1 MDTLTQT
8 LLAEIGQ
15 SFGHSDNAPAI
26 VLTVGGEGSLNS
38 AFPVS
43 ELATASLGAAGLAC
57 AQLLQQNQ
65 GGEPQVFV
73 DSRLASLWF
82 GWTLRPLGWSLPA
95 AWDALAGDYAT
106 SDGWIRL
113 HTNAPHH
120 RKAVEQVLGPH
131 QDKNALA
138 QKVLTWKK
146 GELEQAV
153 IEAGGCAAEMR
164 SIEAWRQHIQGK
176 SVAQEPLCHQ
186 RQQAEAPPP
195 GWALPAA
202 RPLHGVRVLDLTRII
217 AGPVAT
223 RFLAGLGAD
232 VLRIDPYG
240 WEEPGVEHEVILGKR
255 CARLNLKNPHDRHTF
270 EHLLKNADVLVHGY
284 RAGALEKLGYG
295 AEQRRTLSPGLID
308 VCLNAYG
315 WSGPWRGRR
324 GFDSLV
330 QMSCGLA
337 ESGMQW
343 KNAAVPVPLPV
354 QALDHATGY
363 LMATAVLHG
372 MRQRLRQGTGYSA
385 RLSLARTAQLL
396 FDNPYPQQHPLTPLA
411 AATAAD
417 ENPETELTHWG
428 AAQRL
433 IAPLRLNGTALLW
446 ALPATTLGSSQPQ
459 WLRR

>member
-1 MDTLTQT
+1 MDSLTQT

-15 SFGHSDNAPAI
+15 SFGHDAFSTGS
-26 VLTVGGEGSLNS
+26 VTVSGEGVLSS

-43 ELATASLGAAGLAC
+43 ELATACWAAAGLAG
-57 AQLLQQNQ
+57 ARLLQQNRSAA
-65 GGEPQVFV
+65 PQVFV
-73 DSRLASLWF
+73 DRRLASLWF

-120 RKAVEQVLGPH
+120 RKAVEQVLGPN
-131 QDKNALA
+131 QDKNGLA
-138 QKVLTWKK
+138 QKVLAWKK
-146 GELEQAV
+146 NELEQAV
-153 IEAGGCAAEMR
+153 IEAGGCAAQML
-164 SIEAWRQHIQGK
+164 SVEAWRQHTQGK
-176 SVAQEPLCHQ
+176 SVALEPLIHQ
-186 RQQAEAPPP
+186 TQLQEAATPV
-195 GWALPAA
+195 WTLPSA

-240 WEEPGVEHEVILGKR
+240 WDEPAVEHEVMLGKR
-255 CARLNLKNPHDRHTF
+255 SARLNLTNAHDRHTF
-270 EHLLKNADVLVHGY
+270 EHLLKNADVIVHGY

-295 AEQRRTLSPGLID
+295 AEQRQALSPGLID

-337 ESGMQW
+337 EAGMKW
-343 KNAAVPVPLPV
+343 KDAAIPVPLPV

-363 LMATAVLHG
+363 LMATAVLQG
-372 MRQRLRQGTGYSA
+372 IRQRLQNGTGYSA
-385 RLSLARTAQLL
+385 RLSLARTAELL
-396 FDNPYPQQHPLTPLA
+396 LRHPYPPQHSGEPLA
-411 AATAAD
+411 PSVDAD
-417 ENPETELTHWG
+417 ENPETELTCWG
-428 AAQRL
+428 PAQRL
-433 IAPLRLNGTALLW
+433 NPALWFNGTALLW
-446 ALPATTLGSSQPQ
+446 ALPATPLGRSQPA
-459 WLRR
+459 WRRR

>member
-1 MDTLTQT
+1 MPTLTQR
-8 LLAEIGQ
+8 LLEEIWQ
-15 SFGHSDNAPAI
+15 SLSHTPPPVSQLA
-26 VLTVGGEGSLNS
+26 VSGEGELAS
-38 AFPVS
+38 AFPVT
-43 ELATASLGAAGLAC
+43 ELATACWGAAGLAC
-57 AQLLQQNQ
+57 AGLLQQSK
-65 GGEPQVFV
+65 GGMQQALV
-73 DSRLASLWF
+73 DRRLASLWF
-82 GWTLRPLGWSLPA
+82 GWTLRPLGWQLPA

-106 SDGWIRL
+106 RDGWIRL

-120 RKAVEQVLGPH
+120 RKAVERVLGPH
-131 QDKNALA
+131 QNKGTLA
-138 QKVLTWKK
+138 QRVLEWQKS
-146 GELEQAV
+146 ELEQAV

-164 SIEAWRQHIQGK
+164 SVEAWRQHIQGK
-176 SVAQEPLCHQ
+176 SVAQEPLIHQ
-186 RQQAEAPPP
+186 TRQPEAPPP
-195 GWALPAA
+195 AWTLPAA

-217 AGPVAT
+217 AGPIAT

-240 WEEPGVEHEVILGKR
+240 WDEPGVEHEVLLGKR
-255 CARLNLKNPHDRHTF
+255 CARLNLNNAHDRHTF
-270 EHLLKNADVLVHGY
+270 EHLLQNADVIVHGY

-337 ESGMQW
+337 ASGMTW
-343 KNAAVPVPLPV
+343 KNAAMPVPLPV

-363 LMATAVLHG
+363 LMATAVLYG
-372 MRQRLRQGTGYSA
+372 MRERLARGTGYSA
-385 RLSLARTAQLL
+385 RLSLARTAQML
-396 FDNPYPQQHPLTPLA
+396 FDNPYPLEHLSKPLA
-411 AATAAD
+411 PVTEAD

-428 AAQRL
+428 AALRL
-433 IAPLRLNGTALLW
+433 RAPLHLNGTALQW
-446 ALPATTLGSSQPQ
+446 ALPATALGTSQPE

>member
-1 MDTLTQT
+1 MDSLTQT
-8 LLAEIGQ
+8 LLAEIEQ
-15 SFGHSDNAPAI
+15 SFGHDAFSTGS
-26 VLTVGGEGSLNS
+26 VTVSGEGVLSS

-43 ELATASLGAAGLAC
+43 ELATACWAAAGLAC
-57 AQLLQQNQ
+57 AGLLQQNRSAA
-65 GGEPQVFV
+65 PQVFV
-73 DSRLASLWF
+73 DRRLASLWF

-131 QDKNALA
+131 QDKNGLSQTVLA
-138 QKVLTWKK
+138 WKK
-146 GELEQAV
+146 NELEQAV
-153 IEAGGCAAEMR
+153 IEAGGCAAQML
-164 SIEAWRQHIQGK
+164 SVEAWRQHTQGK
-176 SVAQEPLCHQ
+176 SVALEPLIHQ
-186 RQQAEAPPP
+186 TQLQEAATPV
-195 GWALPAA
+195 WTLPNA

-240 WEEPGVEHEVILGKR
+240 WDEPAVEHEVMLGKR
-255 CARLNLKNPHDRHTF
+255 SARLNLTNAHDRHTF
-270 EHLLKNADVLVHGY
+270 EHLLKNADVIVHGY

-295 AEQRRTLSPGLID
+295 AEQRQALSPGLID

-337 ESGMQW
+337 EAGMKW
-343 KNAAVPVPLPV
+343 KDAAIPVPLPV

-363 LMATAVLHG
+363 LMATAVLQG
-372 MRQRLRQGTGYSA
+372 IRQRLQNGTGYSA
-385 RLSLARTAQLL
+385 RLSLARTAELL
-396 FDNPYPQQHPLTPLA
+396 LRHPYPPQHRLEPLA
-411 AATAAD
+411 SVAATD
-417 ENPETELTHWG
+417 ENPETELTCWG
-428 AAQRL
+428 PAQRL
-433 IAPLRLNGTALLW
+433 NPALWLNGTALLW
-446 ALPATTLGSSQPQ
+446 VLPATPLGRSQPV

>member
-1 MDTLTQT
+1 MDNLTQT

-15 SFGHSDNAPAI
+15 SLGHSAI
-26 VLTVGGEGSLNS
+26 PEIPLTISGEGALNS
-38 AFPVS
+38 AFPVT
-43 ELATASLGAAGLAC
+43 ELATACWSTAGLAC

-65 GGEPQVFV
+65 GGVPQVFV

-82 GWTLRPLGWSLPA
+82 GWTLRPLGWPLPA

-106 SDGWIRL
+106 RDGWIRL

-131 QDKNALA
+131 QDKNRLA
-138 QKVLTWKK
+138 QKVQTWKK
-146 GELEQAV
+146 GQLEQAV

-164 SIEAWRQHIQGK
+164 SVEAWRQHIQGK
-176 SVAQEPLCHQ
+176 SVALEPLIHQ
-186 RQQAEAPPP
+186 LQQAEAPPA
-195 GWALPAA
+195 GWTLPPA

-240 WEEPGVEHEVILGKR
+240 WDEPGVEHEVILGKR
-255 CARLNLKNPHDRHTF
+255 CARLNLANAHDRHTF
-270 EHLLKNADVLVHGY
+270 EHLLKNADVIVHGY

-295 AEQRRTLSPGLID
+295 AEQRRALSPGLID

-337 ESGMQW
+337 ESGMAW
-343 KNAAVPVPLPV
+343 KNAAIPVPLPV

-372 MRQRLRQGTGYSA
+372 LRQRLQQGTGYSA

-396 FDNPYPQQHPLTPLA
+396 SDHPYPQHYPLTPLA
-411 AATAAD
+411 AVTPAD
-417 ENPETELTHWG
+417 ENLETEQTHWG
-428 AAQRL
+428 PAQRL
-433 IAPLRLNGTALLW
+433 LPPLQLTGTSLLW
-446 ALPATTLGSSQPQ
+446 ALPATHLGSSQPE

>member
-1 MDTLTQT
+1 MPTLTQK
-8 LLAEIGQ
+8 LLEEIWQ
-15 SFGHSDNAPAI
+15 SLGHRATPEDPLAVS
-26 VLTVGGEGSLNS
+26 GEGELAS

-43 ELATASLGAAGLAC
+43 ELATACWGAAGLAC
-57 AQLLQQNQ
+57 AGLLQQSK
-65 GGEPQVFV
+65 GGMPKVFV
-73 DSRLASLWF
+73 DRRLASLWF
-82 GWTLRPLGWSLPA
+82 GWTLRPLGWQLPA

-106 SDGWIRL
+106 RDGWIRL

-131 QDKNALA
+131 QDKGTLA
-138 QKVLTWKK
+138 QKVLEWKK
-146 GELEQAV
+146 SELEQAV

-164 SIEAWRQHIQGK
+164 PVEAWRQHIQGK
-176 SVAQEPLCHQ
+176 SVALEPLIHQ
-186 RQQAEAPPP
+186 TLQPEAPPP
-195 GWALPAA
+195 DWVLPAA

-217 AGPVAT
+217 AGPIAT

-240 WEEPGVEHEVILGKR
+240 WDEPGVEHEVILGKR
-255 CARLNLKNPHDRHTF
+255 CARLNLHNAHDRHTF
-270 EHLLKNADVLVHGY
+270 EHLLKNADVIVHGY

-295 AEQRRTLSPGLID
+295 AEQRRALSPGLID

-337 ESGMQW
+337 SSGMTW
-343 KNAAVPVPLPV
+343 KNAAMPLPLPV

-372 MRQRLRQGTGYSA
+372 MRERLARGTGYSA

-396 FDNPYPQQHPLTPLA
+396 FDNPYPQGHLSKPLTPV
-411 AATAAD
+411 TAAD

-428 AAQRL
+428 AA
-433 IAPLRLNGTALLW
+433 LRLCVPLHLKGTALLW
-446 ALPATTLGSSQPQ
+446 ALPATTLGTSQPE

>member
-1 MDTLTQT
+1 MDSLTQT
-8 LLAEIGQ
+8 LLAEIEQ
-15 SFGHSDNAPAI
+15 SFGHDAFSTGS
-26 VLTVGGEGSLNS
+26 VTVSGEGVLSS

-43 ELATASLGAAGLAC
+43 ELATACWAAAGLAC
-57 AQLLQQNQ
+57 AGLLQQNRSTA
-65 GGEPQVFV
+65 PQVFV
-73 DSRLASLWF
+73 DRRLASLWF

-131 QDKNALA
+131 QDKNGLA
-138 QKVLTWKK
+138 QKVLAWKK
-146 GELEQAV
+146 NELEQAV
-153 IEAGGCAAEMR
+153 IEAGGCAAQML
-164 SIEAWRQHIQGK
+164 SIEAWRQHTHGK
-176 SVAQEPLCHQ
+176 SVVLEPLIHQ
-186 RQQAEAPPP
+186 TQLQEAATPV
-195 GWALPAA
+195 WTLPSA

-240 WEEPGVEHEVILGKR
+240 WDEPAVEHEVMLGKR
-255 CARLNLKNPHDRHTF
+255 SARLNLTNAHDRHTF
-270 EHLLKNADVLVHGY
+270 EHLLKNADVIVHGY

-295 AEQRRTLSPGLID
+295 AEQRQALSPGLID

-337 ESGMQW
+337 EAGMKW
-343 KNAAVPVPLPV
+343 KDAAIPVPLPV

-363 LMATAVLHG
+363 LMATAVLQG
-372 MRQRLRQGTGYSA
+372 IRQRLQNGTGYSA
-385 RLSLARTAQLL
+385 RLSLARTAELL
-396 FDNPYPQQHPLTPLA
+396 LRHPYPPQHRLEPLA
-411 AATAAD
+411 SVAATD
-417 ENPETELTHWG
+417 ENPETELTCWG
-428 AAQRL
+428 PAQRL
-433 IAPLRLNGTALLW
+433 NPALWFNGTALLW
-446 ALPATTLGSSQPQ
+446 ALPATPLGRSQPV

>member
-1 MDTLTQT
+1 MDSLTQT

-15 SFGHSDNAPAI
+15 SFGHDAFSTDS
-26 VLTVGGEGSLNS
+26 VTVSGEGVLSS

-43 ELATASLGAAGLAC
+43 ELATACWAAAGLAG
-57 AQLLQQNQ
+57 AGLLQQNRSAA
-65 GGEPQVFV
+65 PQVFV
-73 DSRLASLWF
+73 DRRLASLWF

-131 QDKNALA
+131 QDKNGLA
-138 QKVLTWKK
+138 QEVLAWKK
-146 GELEQAV
+146 NELEQAV
-153 IEAGGCAAEMR
+153 IEAGGCAAQML
-164 SIEAWRQHIQGK
+164 SVEAWRQHTQGK
-176 SVAQEPLCHQ
+176 SVALEPLIHQ
-186 RQQAEAPPP
+186 TQLQEAATPV
-195 GWALPAA
+195 WTLPNA

-240 WEEPGVEHEVILGKR
+240 WDEPAVEHEVMLGKR
-255 CARLNLKNPHDRHTF
+255 SARLNLTNAHDRHTF
-270 EHLLKNADVLVHGY
+270 EHLLKNADVIVHGY

-295 AEQRRTLSPGLID
+295 AEQRQALSPGLID

-337 ESGMQW
+337 EAGMTW
-343 KNAAVPVPLPV
+343 KGAPHPVPLPV

-363 LMATAVLHG
+363 LMATAVLQG
-372 MRQRLRQGTGYSA
+372 IRQRLQNGTGYSA
-385 RLSLARTAQLL
+385 RLSLARTAELL
-396 FDNPYPQQHPLTPLA
+396 LRHPYPPQHPGKPLA
-411 AATAAD
+411 PPVDAD
-417 ENPETELTHWG
+417 ENPETELTCWG
-428 AAQRL
+428 PAQRL
-433 IAPLRLNGTALLW
+433 NPALWLNGTALLW
-446 ALPATTLGSSQPQ
+446 VLPATPLGRSQPV